1 MEAIAHAGPLSLKT
15 VRRGRTVYGF
25 GHRQIAIGPGQML
38 LAPSS
43 ARYTTK
49 VGEEGANLVSLY
61 FPEHLVAD
69 AVAALALPS
78 GRVLDGARAD
88 MDPIRD
94 FVPHRR
100 TAGVR
105 MQAVL
110 ESLSRRQCQDHLGD
124 LAMDALRLTVA
135 LALSAIG
142 ATGRAPAAR
151 SCVRR
156 ELFRR
161 ASLARDHVEQNL
173 ERDVALASLAKIA
186 CLSPFH
192 LHRVFKAAFGETPA
206 AMRRRRRIEQARGLL
221 ARTRRPVAEI
231 ARAVGFESE
240 SAFSRSF
247 RALSGA
253 SPTAFRNAAGP

>member
-1 MEAIAHAGPLSLKT
+1 MSHWRLQS
-15 VRRGRTVYGF
+15 R
-25 GHRQIAIGPGQML
+25 H
-38 LAPSS
+38 SS
-43 ARYTTK
+43 RK
-49 VGEEGANLVSLY
+49 SCC
-61 FPEHLVAD
+61 
-69 AVAALALPS
+69 S
-78 GRVLDGARAD
+78 GRAR
-88 MDPIRD
+88 
-94 FVPHRR
+94 
-100 TAGVR
+100 G
-105 MQAVL
+105 
-110 ESLSRRQCQDHLGD
+110 
-124 LAMDALRLTVA
+124 
-135 LALSAIG
+135 SAF
-142 ATGRAPAAR
+142 R
-151 SCVRR
+151 
-156 ELFRR
+156 RR